1 MTKKELLFTTSK
13 MHSELVFNMT
23 KLEGNPYTYPEVK
36 TLLDGITVGGH
47 KLSDQAQVLRVSAAW
62 EELRNQVAKGTF
74 SLTEANFI
82 HFNQIL
88 ADGEALVVGHFRT
101 GQVYIAGV
109 EDYMPPKAEEL
120 GALFEQMLDDFHD
133 SNDDVQTKAFKLFLN
148 CARYQFF
155 FDGNKRTAQIMMN
168 GFLLSSGYP
177 PVSIPAKNK
186 PDYDSKIIHFYETN
200 DMRPMLAFLHEL
212 AKSERYGV

>member
-177 PVSIPAKNK
+177 LVSIPAKNK
-186 PDYDSKIIHFYETN
+186 PDYDSKMIHFY
-200 DMRPMLAFLHEL
+200 
-212 AKSERYGV
+212 

>member
-74 SLTEANFI
+74 SLTEAN
-82 HFNQIL
+82 
-88 ADGEALVVGHFRT
+88 
-101 GQVYIAGV
+101 
-109 EDYMPPKAEEL
+109 
-120 GALFEQMLDDFHD
+120 LFT
-133 SNDDVQTKAFKLFLN
+133 STKFWLMVK
-148 CARYQFF
+148 
-155 FDGNKRTAQIMMN
+155 
-168 GFLLSSGYP
+168 
-177 PVSIPAKNK
+177 
-186 PDYDSKIIHFYETN
+186 HW
-200 DMRPMLAFLHEL
+200 
-212 AKSERYGV
+212 